1 MPSEKNI
8 KQLDEL
14 AEMFQETSYLV
25 STQFK
30 DISANEMVAL
40 RKALNSAG
48 ARYKIVKNNIAR
60 LAADKAALPE
70 LKDLVTGM
78 CAIMTTANDPAQ
90 ASKAL
95 FKSINDQG
103 LQIDVLGGFLDGE
116 VLSSDR
122 VNQLSKLPSKEV
134 LIANII
140 GQIGSPI
147 NGLVFILNSQITSLV
162 SVLSNIVETKK

>member
-162 SVLSNIVETKK
+162 SVLSNIVETIG

>member
-14 AEMFQETSYLV
+14 AEMFQGTSYLV

-48 ARYKIVKNNIAR
+48 ARYKIVKNNIAH
-60 LAADKAALPE
+60 LAADKVALPE
-70 LKDLVTGM
+70 LKDIVTGT
-78 CAIMTTANDPAQ
+78 CAIMTTTNDPAQ

-95 FKSINDQG
+95 FKSIQDQR
-103 LQIDVLGGFLDGE
+103 LQIDILGGFLDGE
-116 VLSSDR
+116 VLSSER

-147 NGLVFILNSQITSLV
+147 NGLVFILNSQITSFV

>member
-70 LKDLVTGM
+70 LKDFVTGM

>member
-48 ARYKIVKNNIAR
+48 AQYKIVKNNIAR